1 MRRRIIKTCS
11 WQLLGITWFMTYAFV
26 TGGDF
31 SYTFG
36 LALAS
41 IPAGFIMFYSHE
53 WLWEKIK

>member
-11 WQLLGITWFMTYAFV
+11 WQLLGIAWFMTYAIV
-26 TGGDF
+26 TGGDLK
-31 SYTFG
+31 YTFG

-53 WLWEKIK
+53 WLWEKIE